1 VPLSTHYEQLQKL
14 DSPQIWLIVG
24 FIFIP
29 FRFAYQWVLKLFFSK
44 GKLTETASQREN
56 KDQSSIKK
64 NSDVETD
71 QKDKHYFRG
80 NAGLPMDRI
89 NLQA

>member
-44 GKLTETASQREN
+44 GKLTEAASQREN

-64 NSDVETD
+64 NSDMLRQT
-71 QKDKHYFRG
+71 K
-80 NAGLPMDRI
+80 RI
-89 NLQA
+89 NITFAEMLAYPWTE

>member
-64 NSDVETD
+64 NSDMLRQT
-71 QKDKHYFRG
+71 K
-80 NAGLPMDRI
+80 RI
-89 NLQA
+89 NITCAEMLAYPWTE

>member
-1 VPLSTHYEQLQKL
+1 MPLSTHYEQLQKL

-44 GKLTETASQREN
+44 GKLTEAASQREN

-64 NSDVETD
+64 NSDMLRQT
-71 QKDKHYFRG
+71 K
-80 NAGLPMDRI
+80 RI
-89 NLQA
+89 NITFAEMLAYPWTE